1 MVRTKDLVV
10 TPQRRLD
17 AVAHRVTA
25 MVKVHDLLEEMAP
38 ELLRIN
44 SSAAE
49 TAALA
54 MLRIRSNMDLVRED
68 LGA

>member
-1 MVRTKDLVV
+1 MVRIRDLV
-10 TPQRRLD
+10 
-17 AVAHRVTA
+17 AMMRVI
-25 MVKVHDLLEEMAP
+25 DLLEEMAP

-44 SSAAE
+44 PGAAE

-54 MLRIRSNMDLVRED
+54 MLRIRSKVDLIRED

>member
-1 MVRTKDLVV
+1 MTKLEDLVAMM
-10 TPQRRLD
+10 R
-17 AVAHRVTA
+17 VA
-25 MVKVHDLLEEMAP
+25 DLLEEMAP

-44 SSAAE
+44 PGAAE

-54 MLRIRSNMDLVRED
+54 MLRIRSKMDLVHED

>member
-1 MVRTKDLVV
+1 MTKLEDLVA
-10 TPQRRLD
+10 T
-17 AVAHRVTA
+17 
-25 MVKVHDLLEEMAP
+25 MKVIDLLEEMAP

-44 SSAAE
+44 PSAAE

-54 MLRIRSNMDLVRED
+54 MLRIMSRVDLIRED